1 VVCKGTE
8 YFTCNVGSG
17 IPALTHFGRITSKAA
32 WVTLLL
38 LFALRAIAAPDL
50 CAAQDAVS
58 ESYRAQA
65 GIAEP
70 GPASTANVSD
80 FSISNDQKPDGPS
93 DGPLGS
99 GVEDYCHNPAIADDA
114 AMAFA
119 TAEPSHQVDLAPAL
133 QRGVRWPEPAIVG
146 AVLRLSLSPPRVK
159 WSALDIAPRLR
170 I

>member
-1 VVCKGTE
+1 
-8 YFTCNVGSG
+8 
-17 IPALTHFGRITSKAA
+17 LTHFGRITTKAA
-32 WVTLLL
+32 WVTLSL
-38 LFALRAIAAPDL
+38 LFALRAIAAPGL

-70 GPASTANVSD
+70 GPALPANTAFFSTVL
-80 FSISNDQKPDGPS
+80 DQNLAGPS
-93 DGPLGS
+93 SGPLEPG
-99 GVEDYCHNPAIADDA
+99 ADDNCDHPAVADHA

-119 TAEPSHQVDLAPAL
+119 AAEPSHHADLAPNL
-133 QRGVRWPEPAIVG
+133 QQGVRWPEPAIVG
-146 AVLRLSLSPPRVK
+146 AVLRLSLSPPMVA

>member
-1 VVCKGTE
+1 
-8 YFTCNVGSG
+8 
-17 IPALTHFGRITSKAA
+17 LTHFGRITTKAA
-32 WVTLLL
+32 WVTLSL
-38 LFALRAIAAPDL
+38 LFALRAIAVPGL

>member
-1 VVCKGTE
+1 M
-8 YFTCNVGSG
+8 
-17 IPALTHFGRITSKAA
+17 THFGRITTKAA
-32 WVTLLL
+32 WVTLSL
-38 LFALRAIAAPDL
+38 LFALRAIAAPGL

-58 ESYRAQA
+58 EPDRAQA

-70 GPASTANVSD
+70 GPALLATTAFSSTAL
-80 FSISNDQKPDGPS
+80 DQKLAGRS
-93 DGPLGS
+93 GGPLEPGAD
-99 GVEDYCHNPAIADDA
+99 DYCDDQAIADHA

-119 TAEPSHQVDLAPAL
+119 AAEPSHQVDLAPSL